1 MRYKL
6 AIFDMDGTILNTIDD
21 LAASLNYVLEKS
33 GFPART
39 MDEVISFIGDGL
51 RKLIERGVPEGTDSE
66 TVDKVLA
73 DFKEY
78 YAVHCADKT
87 APYDGI
93 IGLLENLR
101 RNGCLTAVVSNKADD
116 AVQELCRKYFDGL
129 FDYAVGERSGILR
142 KPAPDSVN
150 EVLEKLNVSRGNAVY
165 IGDSDVV
172 PTLNYL
178 IGDFHYLFTCL
189 RVKGGCMLIKQQ
201 KLWLYQC
208 THKQGYNLSLTARKK
223 SDFGFHSVFKSHSHF

>member
-93 IGLLENLR
+93 IELLENLR

-116 AVQELCRKYFDGL
+116 VVQELCRKYFDGL

-150 EVLEKLNVSRGNAVY
+150 EVLEKLNVSRENAVY
-165 IGDSDVV
+165 IGDSDVDIK
-172 PTLNYL
+172 TAENAGMDS
-178 IGDFHYLFTCL
+178 IIAEWGFRERDFLL
-189 RVKGGCMLIKQQ
+189 KKGAKTIVSAAEEIEDIVLG
-201 KLWLYQC
+201 
-208 THKQGYNLSLTARKK
+208 
-223 SDFGFHSVFKSHSHF
+223 

>member
-150 EVLEKLNVSRGNAVY
+150 EVLEKLNVSRENAVY
-165 IGDSDVV
+165 IGDSDVDIKTAENAGMDSIIV
-172 PTLNYL
+172 EW
-178 IGDFHYLFTCL
+178 GFRERDFLL
-189 RVKGGCMLIKQQ
+189 KKGAKTIVSAAEEIEDIVLG
-201 KLWLYQC
+201 
-208 THKQGYNLSLTARKK
+208 
-223 SDFGFHSVFKSHSHF
+223 

>member
-93 IGLLENLR
+93 IELLENLR

-165 IGDSDVV
+165 IGDSDVDIKTAENAGMDSIIV
-172 PTLNYL
+172 EW
-178 IGDFHYLFTCL
+178 GFRERDFLL
-189 RVKGGCMLIKQQ
+189 KKGAKTIVSAAEEIEDIVLG
-201 KLWLYQC
+201 
-208 THKQGYNLSLTARKK
+208 
-223 SDFGFHSVFKSHSHF
+223 

>member
-165 IGDSDVV
+165 IGDSDVDIKTAENAGMDSIIV
-172 PTLNYL
+172 EW
-178 IGDFHYLFTCL
+178 GFRERDFLL
-189 RVKGGCMLIKQQ
+189 KKGAKTIVSAAEEIEDIVLG
-201 KLWLYQC
+201 
-208 THKQGYNLSLTARKK
+208 
-223 SDFGFHSVFKSHSHF
+223 

>member
-1 MRYKL
+1 MKYKL

-78 YAVHCADKT
+78 YAVHCADRT

-93 IGLLENLR
+93 IELLENLR

-150 EVLEKLNVSRGNAVY
+150 EVLEKLNVSRENAVY
-165 IGDSDVV
+165 IGDSDVDIKTAENAGMDSIIV
-172 PTLNYL
+172 EW
-178 IGDFHYLFTCL
+178 GFRERDFLL
-189 RVKGGCMLIKQQ
+189 KKGAKTIVSAAKEIEDIVLG
-201 KLWLYQC
+201 
-208 THKQGYNLSLTARKK
+208 
-223 SDFGFHSVFKSHSHF
+223 

>member
-1 MRYKL
+1 MKYKL

-39 MDEVISFIGDGL
+39 MDEVISFIGNGL

-93 IGLLENLR
+93 IELLENLR

-150 EVLEKLNVSRGNAVY
+150 EVLEKLNVKRENAVY
-165 IGDSDVV
+165 IGDSDVDIKTAENAGMDSIIV
-172 PTLNYL
+172 EW
-178 IGDFHYLFTCL
+178 GFRERDFLL
-189 RVKGGCMLIKQQ
+189 KKGAKTIVSAAKEIEDIVLG
-201 KLWLYQC
+201 
-208 THKQGYNLSLTARKK
+208 
-223 SDFGFHSVFKSHSHF
+223 

>member
-1 MRYKL
+1 MKYKL

-21 LAASLNYVLEKS
+21 LAACLNFVLEKS

-39 MDEVISFIGDGL
+39 MDEVISFIGNGL

-93 IGLLENLR
+93 IELLENLR

-150 EVLEKLNVSRGNAVY
+150 EVLEKLNVKRENAVY
-165 IGDSDVV
+165 IGDSDVDIKTAENAGMDSIIV
-172 PTLNYL
+172 EW
-178 IGDFHYLFTCL
+178 GFRERDFLL
-189 RVKGGCMLIKQQ
+189 KKGAKTIVSAAKEIEDIVLG
-201 KLWLYQC
+201 
-208 THKQGYNLSLTARKK
+208 
-223 SDFGFHSVFKSHSHF
+223 

>member
-33 GFPART
+33 GFPSRT

-93 IGLLENLR
+93 IELLENLR

-165 IGDSDVV
+165 IGDSDVDIKTAENAGMDSIIV
-172 PTLNYL
+172 EW
-178 IGDFHYLFTCL
+178 GFRERDFLL
-189 RVKGGCMLIKQQ
+189 KKGAKTIVSAAKEIEDIVLG
-201 KLWLYQC
+201 
-208 THKQGYNLSLTARKK
+208 
-223 SDFGFHSVFKSHSHF
+223 

>member
-165 IGDSDVV
+165 IGDSDVDIKTAENAGMDSIIV
-172 PTLNYL
+172 EW
-178 IGDFHYLFTCL
+178 GFRERDFLL
-189 RVKGGCMLIKQQ
+189 KKGAKTIVSAAKEIEDIVLG
-201 KLWLYQC
+201 
-208 THKQGYNLSLTARKK
+208 
-223 SDFGFHSVFKSHSHF
+223 

>member
-1 MRYKL
+1 MKYKL

-21 LAASLNYVLEKS
+21 LAASLNFVLEKS

-39 MDEVISFIGDGL
+39 MDEVISFIGNGL

-93 IGLLENLR
+93 IELLENLR

-150 EVLEKLNVSRGNAVY
+150 EVLEKLNVKRENAVY
-165 IGDSDVV
+165 IGDSDVDIKTAENAGMDSIIV
-172 PTLNYL
+172 EW
-178 IGDFHYLFTCL
+178 GFRERDFLL
-189 RVKGGCMLIKQQ
+189 KKGAKTIVSAAKEIEDIVLG
-201 KLWLYQC
+201 
-208 THKQGYNLSLTARKK
+208 
-223 SDFGFHSVFKSHSHF
+223 

>member
-93 IGLLENLR
+93 VELLENLR
-101 RNGCLTAVVSNKADD
+101 RNGCMTAVVSNKADY

-150 EVLEKLNVSRGNAVY
+150 EVLEKLNVSRENAVY
-165 IGDSDVV
+165 IGDSDVDIKTAENAGMDSIIV
-172 PTLNYL
+172 EW
-178 IGDFHYLFTCL
+178 GFRERDFLL
-189 RVKGGCMLIKQQ
+189 KKGAKTIVSAAKEIEDIVLG
-201 KLWLYQC
+201 
-208 THKQGYNLSLTARKK
+208 
-223 SDFGFHSVFKSHSHF
+223 

>member
-93 IGLLENLR
+93 IELLENLR

-165 IGDSDVV
+165 IGDSDVDIKTAENAGMDSIIV
-172 PTLNYL
+172 EW
-178 IGDFHYLFTCL
+178 GFRERDFLL
-189 RVKGGCMLIKQQ
+189 KKGAKTIVSAAKEIEDIILG
-201 KLWLYQC
+201 
-208 THKQGYNLSLTARKK
+208 
-223 SDFGFHSVFKSHSHF
+223 